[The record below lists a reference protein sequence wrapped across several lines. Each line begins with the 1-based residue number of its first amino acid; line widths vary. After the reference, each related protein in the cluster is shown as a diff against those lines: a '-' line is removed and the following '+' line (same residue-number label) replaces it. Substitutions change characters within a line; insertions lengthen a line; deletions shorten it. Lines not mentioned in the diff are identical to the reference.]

1 MLMCVTLSFCV
12 YIYTWMPVCSVMYI
26 YILSFLP
33 FLFVLFH
40 VFFQILT
47 TKGKDMLTTQVSTS
61 ACLVMF
67 TPPPCSFLC
76 PTELL

>member
-1 MLMCVTLSFCV
+1 MLPERALLNMLMCVTLGLYI

-26 YILSFLP
+26 YPVSFLV

-40 VFFQILT
+40 VFLQA
-47 TKGKDMLTTQVSTS
+47 LTTQVSTS

-67 TPPPCSFLC
+67 TLPRALFFA
-76 PTELL
+76 